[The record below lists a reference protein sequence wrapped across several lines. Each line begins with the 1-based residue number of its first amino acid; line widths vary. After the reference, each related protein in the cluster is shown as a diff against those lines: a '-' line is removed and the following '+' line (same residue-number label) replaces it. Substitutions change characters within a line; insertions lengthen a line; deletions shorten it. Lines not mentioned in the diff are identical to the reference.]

1 VNLRHGT
8 RGGSVSEHSGKSET
22 EMAIESFVER
32 INEIHPDLDREGF
45 HDAISE
51 YVQQAV
57 ADSGDES

>member
-1 VNLRHGT
+1 M
-8 RGGSVSEHSGKSET
+8 SEHSGKSET